1 MRLSDQTAEK
11 ILSEE
16 IDIYDILAGTETNIL
31 DGEDVVLQNLYDEIA
46 AEHRW
51 HPDDDFEQ
59 IIAII
64 FDTIYSEYA

>member
-31 DGEDVVLQNLYDEIA
+31 DGEDATSMVTNILSKPKVITGSPYKNKRL
-46 AEHRW
+46 
-51 HPDDDFEQ
+51 
-59 IIAII
+59 
-64 FDTIYSEYA
+64 TVC